1 MPGNPHAPCDEGIIR
16 AQHDKAGSVP
26 HPGFALAA
34 TVLGSSM
41 AFIDGSVVNIALP
54 AIQRDLTGGSADG
67 LAAMQWVIN
76 AYLLA
81 LGSLVLVGGS
91 LGDRFGRRKIFIL
104 GIAIFT
110 APLLPAV
117 LRPAPW
123 R

>member
-16 AQHDKAGSVP
+16 AQAKKNGSSAP

-41 AFIDGSVVNIALP
+41 AFIDGSVVNIPLP

-110 APLLPAV
+110 AAS
-117 LRPAPW
+117 
-123 R
+123 